1 MEPTDE
7 RSHSMVIVEFRCPT
21 HDEAGHLAGYET
33 VARLIAESGDV
44 RVEGDESVVD
54 LDEHALNLRTG
65 VSITMTDD
73 REEWARGLAAAY
85 RTPYLWAEIVE
96 DSDPLEDVEIER
108 VELED
113 PAKDSAA
120 ALH

>member
-1 MEPTDE
+1 
-7 RSHSMVIVEFRCPT
+7 MVIVEFRRPT
-21 HDEAGHLAGYET
+21 HDESGHLSGYET
-33 VARLIAESGDV
+33 VARVIADSGNV
-44 RVEGDESVVD
+44 QVEGDESVVD
-54 LDEHALNLRTG
+54 LDQHALNLRTG
-65 VSITMTDD
+65 ASIAMSED

-96 DSDPLEDVEIER
+96 DSNPLEDVEIER

-113 PAKDSAA
+113 PARDSAA

>member
-1 MEPTDE
+1 MRNT
-7 RSHSMVIVEFRCPT
+7 
-21 HDEAGHLAGYET
+21 
-33 VARLIAESGDV
+33 
-44 RVEGDESVVD
+44 GDESVVE
-54 LDEHALNLRTG
+54 LDQPSLNLRTG
-65 VSITMTDD
+65 ASIAMPAD
-73 REEWARGLAAAY
+73 REEWARGLATAY

-113 PAKDSAA
+113 LAKQPGA